1 MINLLEGLN
10 LYYLV
15 VIFLLGLCI
24 GSFLNVVIYRVP
36 KELSIAKGRSA
47 CTACGKTLGAWD
59 LIPLFSYLGLKGK
72 CRYCKEKVSPRYI
85 LVESITGLT
94 FVGIFLRYGLSAEF
108 FAFSFIMS
116 ILIAVFFI
124 DLEHMI
130 IPDGLVIAGL
140 VGGAGLILYHGVVG
154 FEYYGFGVSWWW
166 PLLGMLISP
175 VILIGIA
182 LVGSLFFGGAEVMG
196 GGDIKIYAPIGIFL
210 GVEMVLVSL
219 FFSFIVGGFV
229 GGVLLIAKK
238 KEKGAHI
245 PFGPFIVIATLIT
258 ILFGKEMLMLYLR

>member
-1 MINLLEGLN
+1 MVNLLEGLHI
-10 LYYLV
+10 YYLV
-15 VIFLLGLCI
+15 LFFLLGLCI

-47 CTACGKTLGAWD
+47 CPSCGKTLGVWD

-85 LVESITGLT
+85 LVELITGLT
-94 FVGIFLRYGLSAEF
+94 FVAIFLKYGLNLEF
-108 FAFSFIMS
+108 FAFSFLIS

-130 IPDGLVIAGL
+130 IPDGLVITGL
-140 VGGAGLILYHGVVG
+140 VGGAAIILYHGLWG
-154 FEYYGFGVSWWW
+154 FDYYGFGASWWW
-166 PLLGMLISP
+166 PLLGMVVCPL
-175 VILIGIA
+175 ILIGIA
-182 LVGSLFFGGAEVMG
+182 IMGSLFFGGAEVMG

-219 FFSFIVGGFV
+219 FFSFIIGGFV
-229 GGVLLIAKK
+229 GGILILFKK
-238 KEKGAHI
+238 KQKGAHI
-245 PFGPFIVIATLIT
+245 PFGPFIVIATFIT
-258 ILFGKEMLMLYLR
+258 ILFGKEILLLYLS